1 VEDRLK
7 AVELIREAVG
17 CGARRVA
24 AARTLGIS
32 MRTLQRWEAQGC
44 REDQRRGP
52 QGVAGNALS
61 EAERALVIAVAS
73 SPTFRDLPPSQIVPI
88 LADSGVYVASE
99 ASFYRILREGKM
111 LVHRGRARARRHS
124 RPTEH
129 TADGPKQVWS
139 WDITYLR
146 SPIRGIFYYL
156 YLVVDV
162 WSRKIVG
169 WKVHESESP
178 ELAAALIQEAVVREG
193 ANPQRLVLHSDNGGA
208 MKGATLLA
216 TLDRL
221 GIVPSFSRP
230 RVSDDNPYSEAL
242 FRTVK
247 YRPEYPTSP
256 FKDLQDARR
265 WVEAF
270 VRWYNEEHR
279 HSAIQFVTPAQRHAG
294 VHIEILRGRREV
306 YEEAKK
312 TRRNRW
318 SGEVRDW
325 EPDYEVVLNPTT
337 RSRRSHEHRQSA

>member
-1 VEDRLK
+1 MGDRLK
-7 AVELIREAVG
+7 AVELIREAVDS
-17 CGARRVA
+17 GARRVA

-32 MRTLQRWEAQGC
+32 MRTLQRWEAAAC

-52 QGVAGNALS
+52 HGVPDNALS
-61 EAERALVIAVAS
+61 EAERALVIAVANS
-73 SPTFRDLPPSQIVPI
+73 VMFRDLPPSQIVPI
-88 LADSGVYVASE
+88 LADIGVYLASE
-99 ASFYRILREGKM
+99 ASFYRILRRAKM
-111 LVHRGRARARRHS
+111 LAHRGRARARTHS

-129 TADGPKQVWS
+129 TADGPNQVWS

-146 SPIRGIFYYL
+146 SPIRGSFYYL

-162 WSRKIVG
+162 WSRKIVA

-178 ELAAALIQEAVVREG
+178 ELAAALIQEAVAREG
-193 ANPQRLVLHSDNGGA
+193 ANAERLVLHSDNGGP

-216 TLDRL
+216 TLERL
-221 GIVPSFSRP
+221 GIVASFSRP

-247 YRPEYPTSP
+247 YRPEYPSAA
-256 FKDLQDARR
+256 FKSLEDARG

-294 VHIEILRGRREV
+294 VHIEILSGRTEV
-306 YEEAKK
+306 YEEAK
-312 TRRNRW
+312 RNNPNRW
-318 SGEVRDW
+318 SSQVRDW
-325 EPDYEVVLNPTT
+325 EPEEKVVLNPTT
-337 RSRRSHEHRQSA
+337 RSPRSHEHRQSA